1 MGPPWRSLQVLCFG
15 ATTYFVN
22 SAKGISASYDAIID
36 MMGTLK
42 DFPVQLTVY
51 DRGQLPI
58 ELQEKL
64 AEILATLLDVFVRS
78 AKVVRRG

>member
-1 MGPPWRSLQVLCFG
+1 
-15 ATTYFVN
+15 
-22 SAKGISASYDAIID
+22 